1 MIKDLKSK
9 PEEQKEVKVID
20 DNEIKELKKK
30 YKLELERKDQQ
41 ILMYK
46 H

>member
-30 YKLELERKDQQ
+30 YKLELERKD
-41 ILMYK
+41 
-46 H
+46 